1 MSHKSIS
8 ASGSRL
14 INDLPEIFTLQCL
27 RLSPPC
33 DILCSSGF
41 HPEPCTAYSARHCE
55 DSMRGTQ
62 LPSPYTVAGPEGP
75 SGSLAPPHAELSS
88 GVQVSSVTD
97 RFPFLHTH
105 NTAASLSQKFL
116 RRSSAALSPPTAQV
130 CRGSNNLPE
139 HLKAV
144 AAGRAGSGEGVGSV
158 SEELA

>member
-33 DILCSSGF
+33 DILCSWGF

-130 CRGSNNLPE
+130 CG
-139 HLKAV
+139 
-144 AAGRAGSGEGVGSV
+144 AATTSPSTWRLWQQAGPGVGKGWEV
-158 SEELA
+158 CQKN